1 MDGDA
6 VRVVAWTGPFEG
18 SVFRNSSGELVFD
31 PGDDFLALSA
41 GQTATVSFSYT
52 LSDSNG
58 ATDTANVTL
67 QVRGTGTFTSPSQS
81 DSEDAVLGFNGQPV
95 SLTVD
100 APSATTTSTAN
111 LGLVIGLGP
120 VLQPQMNIV
129 YLIDI
134 SGSTSDTFDGTPVG
148 DLNGDGASNTV
159 LDAEIASLIA
169 LTDRVRGLGF
179 SSADVSITV
188 IPFNG
193 TADPANVT
201 DGGAVNAATF
211 SLGQTGDAAIANYLR
226 GLDAGG
232 QTNFANALSAA
243 NDRLGSSGSRRRKQL
258 PVLPFR
264 RCWAGL
270 DRGRAR
276 DVE

>member
-1 MDGDA
+1 MTIFWLSVPA
-6 VRVVAWTGPFEG
+6 KPQPFL
-18 SVFRNSSGELVFD
+18 R
-31 PGDDFLALSA
+31 
-41 GQTATVSFSYT
+41 YT

-81 DSEDAVLGFNGQPV
+81 DSEGAVLGFNGQPV

-100 APSATTTSTAN
+100 APSETTTSTAN

-134 SGSTSDTFDGTPVG
+134 SGSTSDAFDGTPVG
-148 DLNGDGASNTV
+148 DLNGDGTSNTV
-159 LDAEIASLIA
+159 LDAEIAGLIA

-193 TADPANVT
+193 AADPANV
-201 DGGAVNAATF
+201 DGW
-211 SLGQTGDAAIANYLR
+211 
-226 GLDAGG
+226 
-232 QTNFANALSAA
+232 
-243 NDRLGSSGSRRRKQL
+243 RRRECGDIQSR
-258 PVLPFR
+258 PDR
-264 RCWAGL
+264 RCC
-270 DRGRAR
+270 DRKLPERSGCRRANEFR
-276 DVE
+276 QCPESGQ